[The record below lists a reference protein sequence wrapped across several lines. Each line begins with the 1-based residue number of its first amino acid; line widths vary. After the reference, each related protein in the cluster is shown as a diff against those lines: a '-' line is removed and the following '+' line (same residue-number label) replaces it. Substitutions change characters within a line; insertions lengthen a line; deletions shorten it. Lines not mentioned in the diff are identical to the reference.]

1 MTLRFE
7 TATMVGQRCIL
18 LYMIPWLKNVEL
30 VDINATSEVEH
41 KSSYDS
47 DVDDNGLV
55 EADHL
60 MKPISLQG
68 EGWGNVHASHMVLNN
83 LFYLTVKVN
92 VFSTVNVYYSLPE
105 WHSQLRPGPSGS

>member
-7 TATMVGQRCIL
+7 TATMVGQRFIL

-30 VDINATSEVEH
+30 VDINATSDTEH
-41 KSSYDS
+41 RSSFDS
-47 DVDDNGLV
+47 DLDDNGLV

-60 MKPISLQG
+60 MKPISLKG

-92 VFSTVNVYYSLPE
+92 VLSTVNFYYSLLE
-105 WHSQLRPGPSGS
+105 WLSQLRPGTLGS

>member
-30 VDINATSEVEH
+30 VDINATSDTEH
-41 KSSYDS
+41 RTSFDS
-47 DVDDNGLV
+47 DLDDNGLV

-83 LFYLTVKVN
+83 LFYLTVKVSIL
-92 VFSTVNVYYSLPE
+92 STLNVYYSLPE
-105 WHSQLRPGPSGS
+105 GRSQLRPGTLGS